1 MKDQQL
7 EKVVKEFQEYVDGFT
22 KAMEE
27 IHKKDQ
33 ETLRQLRQTRQEL
46 EALLDDTQKQKDSK

>member
-7 EKVVKEFQEYVDGFT
+7 EKVVKEFQDYVDGFT

-46 EALLDDTQKQKDSK
+46 EALLDDPKTKEDTK